1 MRKLMWFSVGFVL
14 AATLGI
20 YFLHDNWYFLASGI
34 ASLCLGAAIYLVRK
48 FSKFRMPSVII
59 LGCFLGFL
67 WMTLFEVSYLSVPR
81 VLDEKKLDL
90 TITATEYSHNTEY
103 GCVVE
108 GIGKINNRYYKVT
121 VYLPEESDVAPGD
134 QLTGRFSL
142 RTTLPGYSGE
152 SHYSFSRGIF
162 LTAKMSRMPDIDTA
176 EKLPWYGY
184 PAFVRQTIKNLL
196 NAAFPEDT
204 AGFSIALLLGD
215 SDGIDYRTDS
225 AFKISGIR
233 HVIAVSGLHVT
244 ILFSLVHTLLG
255 KKRCLSA
262 AVGIP
267 VLFFFA
273 SIVGFTPSISRACL
287 MHGLMIIG
295 SLFDKEYDPLTAL
308 GFAALCMI
316 TINPWTV
323 ANVSFQLSVM
333 CMLGILLL
341 SDKIKIWLMDR
352 TPLRRCKGKV
362 KKVAGGLVVTIAMSI
377 GANVFVAPLSA
388 YYFDSVSLIGVVS
401 NLLNLWVIS
410 FIFYGIMAACALAL
424 IWVPLGSILA
434 AVVSLPIRYVLA
446 VSNLMAQFP
455 LAAVFADSIFIVM
468 WLIFAYIL
476 LIVNLLSK
484 QKKPLI
490 SFCCAIIG
498 LSIAVIA
505 SWAQPIQDECRVSV
519 LDVGQGQ
526 CILLQ
531 SEGKTYMV
539 DCGGDS
545 DTVAADVAAN
555 ALLSQGVYRLDGIIL
570 THFDADHAGGVANLL
585 ERIPADIIVMPE
597 YKEEEVIDPFWER
610 FDLQPL
616 IIDSIIDITFGETK
630 IQIIPSKNDHSDNEG
645 GLCVLFQTKNC
656 DILITGD
663 RSASGER
670 ELMREISLPDLEVL
684 IVGHHGS
691 RFSTSN
697 ALLELTTPEIAI
709 ISVGADNA
717 YGHPAEETLDRLRE
731 NGCEIYR
738 TDQHGTVIFRR

>member
-1 MRKLMWFSVGFVL
+1 M
-14 AATLGI
+14 
-20 YFLHDNWYFLASGI
+20 
-34 ASLCLGAAIYLVRK
+34 
-48 FSKFRMPSVII
+48 
-59 LGCFLGFL
+59 
-67 WMTLFEVSYLSVPR
+67 
-81 VLDEKKLDL
+81 
-90 TITATEYSHNTEY
+90 
-103 GCVVE
+103 
-108 GIGKINNRYYKVT
+108 
-121 VYLPEESDVAPGD
+121 
-134 QLTGRFSL
+134 
-142 RTTLPGYSGE
+142 
-152 SHYSFSRGIF
+152 
-162 LTAKMSRMPDIDTA
+162 
-176 EKLPWYGY
+176 
-184 PAFVRQTIKNLL
+184 
-196 NAAFPEDT
+196 
-204 AGFSIALLLGD
+204 
-215 SDGIDYRTDS
+215 
-225 AFKISGIR
+225 
-233 HVIAVSGLHVT
+233 
-244 ILFSLVHTLLG
+244 
-255 KKRCLSA
+255 
-262 AVGIP
+262 
-267 VLFFFA
+267 
-273 SIVGFTPSISRACL
+273 
-287 MHGLMIIG
+287 
-295 SLFDKEYDPLTAL
+295 
-308 GFAALCMI
+308 
-316 TINPWTV
+316 
-323 ANVSFQLSVM
+323 
-333 CMLGILLL
+333 
-341 SDKIKIWLMDR
+341 
-352 TPLRRCKGKV
+352 
-362 KKVAGGLVVTIAMSI
+362 AGGLVVTIAMSI

-424 IWVPLGSILA
+424 IWFPLGSILA

-505 SWAQPIQDECRVSV
+505 SWAQPLQDECRVSV

-585 ERIPADIIVMPE
+585 EGIPADIIVMPE
-597 YKEEEVIDPFWER
+597 YEEEEGIDPFWER

-630 IQIIPSKNDHSDNEG
+630 IQIIPSKNDLSDNEG

-731 NGCEIYR
+731 NG
-738 TDQHGTVIFRR
+738 